1 MLWRRVLQGQNMNA
15 ANLYAVLTILAT
27 VMMAPVALLVE
38 GGKASAAWAA
48 AVKVS
53 RQPRLAG
60 WGGERRGITVLDR
73 LARIGH

>member
-1 MLWRRVLQGQNMNA
+1 MNA

-60 WGGERRGITVLDR
+60 EGGKKGHHR
-73 LARIGH
+73 LRQARARIGR